1 MSITQAVQNI
11 DPPRSPLEEESRP
24 VGLQPRLNDRQQDL
38 ASHRTGQLVLLTDRG
53 LCRAC
58 EKIELT
64 IDNQDSDMLSSTEV
78 GTISAISQR
87 KTTCCL
93 CHLLYYLV
101 KDHFTK
107 YGMIL
112 NPTSAVILHR
122 PSHLFNGRRYFSSEF
137 SVLVVQEMDTPP
149 IVLGDAFRPNP
160 LNQRARPSI
169 RLYGSDFSVKVSK
182 KIRSFVE
189 KLQHC
194 EKHHTSC
201 HGLAGRAD
209 PFPVYLIDT
218 MRLCIIASTTS
229 FKYFALS
236 YVWGEVAQVLL
247 TRENVDTWMQPGGL
261 RQVWHSISRVIREAI
276 QLISEVDLYDTRFL
290 WVDSLCILSNDQEHK
305 HTQISQMDAIYGQA
319 VMTIV
324 ALAASSAS
332 SSLFDASDISASLGP
347 VLREVEHRKNVEF
360 VPDFRLSSR
369 VIQEADEPGYVYRT
383 RGWTF
388 QEEQISRR
396 LLYCTE
402 SGFIFRCRLH
412 EWSPAHIWNEETAE
426 NFPSRS
432 NLSMERFNALTRW
445 SSLVEAYTRRNLKYQ
460 SDALRAF
467 TGIAESLQRPRLSRN
482 SLPLTILCG
491 ICFDL
496 FPSSLLWIPLQFKDC
511 SQRRAFPTWSW
522 ASVDS
527 PICFT
532 QPLNSHISNTA
543 VAHIEASIIVPTDVD
558 YGNTSYNHATVKRWR
573 LKIRQRA
580 ISILH
585 TSKAPCQMS
594 QGPFTG
600 LADTFYM
607 LRIRLDYKI
616 LRWRR
621 LGLRIKPVRWGRVSN
636 PGDRLNAFNFDS
648 IYMNLDFRS
657 LISGHPLDSDYMNM
671 HIFEGK
677 VEVGG
682 LNMEIKQFKA
692 FYSDDTLSLIPLL
705 RNKNGHCIF
714 LLAICVGE
722 DLYERVGIGHYYR
735 SVGWTIGDGMGAVVN
750 LI

>member
-11 DPPRSPLEEESRP
+11 DPPRSPLEESP
-24 VGLQPRLNDRQQDL
+24 LVGLQPRLNDRQQDL
-38 ASHRTGQLVLLTDRG
+38 ASYRKDQSTLLTDHE
-53 LCRAC
+53 LCRTC
-58 EKIELT
+58 ERIELT
-64 IDNQDSDMLSSTEV
+64 IDNQESDMLSSTEV
-78 GTISAISQR
+78 GAISAISQR

-101 KDHFTK
+101 EDHFTK

-122 PSHLFNGRRYFSSEF
+122 PSHQFNGRRYYSSEF
-137 SVLVVQEMDTPP
+137 SVLVVQEMDSPP

-169 RLYGSDFSVKVSK
+169 GLYDSYFSVKVSK
-182 KIRSFVE
+182 KIRSFEE
-189 KLQHC
+189 KLRHC

-201 HGLAGRAD
+201 HGVAGRAD

-229 FKYFALS
+229 FKYFAFS
-236 YVWGEVAQVLL
+236 YVWGEASQVLL

-276 QLISEVDLYDTRFL
+276 QLISEVDLYDTRYL

-319 VMTIV
+319 VMIIV
-324 ALAASSAS
+324 ALAAFNAS
-332 SSLFDASDISASLGP
+332 SSLFDASDISAGLGP

-360 VPDFRLSSR
+360 IPDFRLSGT
-369 VIQEADEPGYVYRT
+369 VIEEADKPGYVYRT

-412 EWSPAHIWNEETAE
+412 EWSPAHIWNDETAE
-426 NFPSRS
+426 NFPSR
-432 NLSMERFNALTRW
+432 SMERFNALTRW
-445 SSLVEAYTRRNLKYQ
+445 SSLVEAYTSRNLKYQ

-467 TGIAESLQRPRLSRN
+467 TGIAESLQRPRPSQN
-482 SLPLTILCG
+482 SSPLTILCG

-496 FPSSLLWIPLQFKDC
+496 FPSSLLWIPLQFKD
-511 SQRRAFPTWSW
+511 SNQRYAFPTWSW

-527 PICFT
+527 PIRFT
-532 QPLNSHISNTA
+532 QPLNAHFPDAA
-543 VAHIEASIIVPTDVD
+543 VAHLETSIIVPTDVD
-558 YGNTSYNHATVKRWR
+558 YGNTSYNHATAKRWR

-585 TSKAPCQMS
+585 TSKASCQMS

-600 LADTFYM
+600 PTDTFHM

-621 LGLRIKPVRWGRVSN
+621 LGLTIEPVQKGRVSN
-636 PGDRLNAFNFDS
+636 PGERLNAFNFDS
-648 IYMNLDFRS
+648 IYMNLDLRS
-657 LISGHPLDSDYMNM
+657 LISDYPLDNNYMNM
-671 HIFEGK
+671 RIVKGK
-677 VEVGG
+677 VKVGG
-682 LNMEIKQFKA
+682 LNIEIKQFNA
-692 FYSDDTLSLIPLL
+692 FNRDDTLSLIPLL
-705 RNKNGHCIF
+705 RNENGYCKF
-714 LLAICVGE
+714 LLAICVGGN
-722 DLYERVGIGHYYR
+722 LYERVGIGHSDR
-735 SVGWTIGDGMGAVVN
+735 SVGWTMADGRGVVVN